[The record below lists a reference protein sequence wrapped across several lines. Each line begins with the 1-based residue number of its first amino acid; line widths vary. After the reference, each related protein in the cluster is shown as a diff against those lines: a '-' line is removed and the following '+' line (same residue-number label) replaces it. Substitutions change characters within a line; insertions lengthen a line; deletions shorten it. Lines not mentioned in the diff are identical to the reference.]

1 MYLKTELLVKISD
14 IGNRIQLT
22 SEYGTSSVFR
32 QLPPVPCLDAVCE
45 MERPKSELLFLSSIT
60 KLDRFI
66 YKEKKVYI

>member
-1 MYLKTELLVKISD
+1 MFATLMFFYNLKNVV
-14 IGNRIQLT
+14 QLT

-45 MERPKSELLFLSSIT
+45 MERPKSELLFWSSLT

-66 YKEKKVYI
+66 YKEKKVYL